1 MKNAFD
7 AALKGDTQARNEW
20 IAMAEK
26 CFSDDETIVPS
37 GTIVPTPQS
46 NIKPAYN
53 KNN

>member
-1 MKNAFD
+1 MAVIVEINTPKD
-7 AALKGDTQARNEW
+7 KEQTMSL
-20 IAMAEK
+20 AEK